1 MYLERAQLR
10 WEVLLSARLDTLLPR
25 RPLAEEETMEEE
37 EEEEDW
43 QALWLPRLTRG
54 RVIWA
59 TAMTRKATTSGTEE
73 RKRTSS
79 ARLCSLAILTL
90 SVGS

>member
-1 MYLERAQLR
+1 MWLEWAQLR

-25 RPLAEEETMEEE
+25 RPLAEEETMEEVV
-37 EEEEDW
+37 EDW
-43 QALWLPRLTRG
+43 QARWLPRLTRG

-59 TAMTRKATTSGTEE
+59 TAMTRRATTSGTEE

-79 ARLCSLAILTL
+79 ARL
-90 SVGS
+90 